1 MPMKL
6 NASTLITGMVA
17 VLSLIAGG
25 TAMAEEYYRN
35 VPAGCTYVT
44 KKKNGG
50 YMLVECSRSG
60 ESRINASS
68 ASDIATGVVK
78 LIFPIGYKAY
88 SGYWCSFKAKN
99 INAEPGQ
106 SRECI
111 SKGWIPGK
119 NYAN

>member
-1 MPMKL
+1 MKL
-6 NASTLITGMVA
+6 EASTLITGMVA

-25 TAMAEEYYRN
+25 TAMAEERYYRN

-44 KKKNGG
+44 KKMEGG

-60 ESRINASS
+60 ETRINASS
-68 ASDIATGVVK
+68 ASDKATGVVK

-88 SGYWCSFKAKN
+88 SGYWCSFKAKY
-99 INAEPGQ
+99 INTEPAQ
-106 SRECI
+106 PRECI